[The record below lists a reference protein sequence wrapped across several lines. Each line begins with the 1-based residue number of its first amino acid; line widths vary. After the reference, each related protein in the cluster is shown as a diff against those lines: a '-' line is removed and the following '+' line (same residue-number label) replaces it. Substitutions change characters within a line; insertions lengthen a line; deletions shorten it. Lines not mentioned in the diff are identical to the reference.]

1 MTDVSHI
8 FKAYDIRGK
17 VGDELND
24 ELARNVARAFAD
36 WLPEDGAVAV
46 GYDMRP
52 DSKDLATAA
61 IDGLKLQ
68 GREVIEIGQ
77 VASDMIYFAVG
88 SLNLAGGLMVT
99 ASHNPGEYNGIKLC
113 REGAGGVALDSGLS
127 DIRDKALSCD
137 FQERQQ
143 GSVVQKDI
151 MDAWVDHAIEFAG
164 EGLEP
169 LKIAVDAGNGM
180 AGAVVPHLNGKVP
193 FEITP
198 LFFELDGTFPNHQA
212 NPLKFETL
220 RDLQKTITD
229 NNLDGGVAFDGDGD
243 RAVLVDELG
252 EPLTGSVTTALL
264 AEHFLAAKPSGTV
277 LYNAI
282 CSRIVPE
289 TIERLGG
296 KAIRTKVGHSLI
308 KQKMK
313 QHVAIF
319 AGEHS
324 AHYYFADNYRADSG
338 LIAALAVLGLLSRSG
353 KKLSELAAPYRKYVN
368 SPEINFE
375 VADKEAMIERI
386 KQEYSDGEI
395 DELDGLTVNYDDWW
409 FNIRASNT
417 EPLLRLNVEA
427 STELSLKDHVAHLK
441 GVLSKKHD

>member
-36 WLPEDGAVAV
+36 WLPTEGAVAV

-180 AGAVVPHLNGKVP
+180 A
-193 FEITP
+193 
-198 LFFELDGTFPNHQA
+198 
-212 NPLKFETL
+212 
-220 RDLQKTITD
+220 
-229 NNLDGGVAFDGDGD
+229 AFAWGRG
-243 RAVLVDELG
+243 RW
-252 EPLTGSVTTALL
+252 
-264 AEHFLAAKPSGTV
+264 PS
-277 LYNAI
+277 AS
-282 CSRIVPE
+282 CWPCW
-289 TIERLGG
+289 
-296 KAIRTKVGHSLI
+296 
-308 KQKMK
+308 
-313 QHVAIF
+313 
-319 AGEHS
+319 
-324 AHYYFADNYRADSG
+324 
-338 LIAALAVLGLLSRSG
+338 
-353 KKLSELAAPYRKYVN
+353 
-368 SPEINFE
+368 
-375 VADKEAMIERI
+375 AM
-386 KQEYSDGEI
+386 
-395 DELDGLTVNYDDWW
+395 T
-409 FNIRASNT
+409 
-417 EPLLRLNVEA
+417 
-427 STELSLKDHVAHLK
+427 
-441 GVLSKKHD
+441 